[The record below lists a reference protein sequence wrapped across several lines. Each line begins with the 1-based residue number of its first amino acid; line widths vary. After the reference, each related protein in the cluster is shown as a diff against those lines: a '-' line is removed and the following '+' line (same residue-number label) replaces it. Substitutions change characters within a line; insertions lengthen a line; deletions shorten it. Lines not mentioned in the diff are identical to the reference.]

1 MSFGYARGGRA
12 PAGLRAVALCGLVLL
27 GLAVPL
33 AAKAADLVA
42 TAAED
47 GRFKTFVQALKAS
60 DAADVLGGEKGP
72 FTVLAPTDKAFA
84 KLPEAL
90 LDNLMLPA
98 NEAALER
105 VLGLHIV
112 RGTAYAANNLP
123 VNLETIGGERL
134 AVTFTDGALTV
145 RQAAPEDAGEPSPT
159 IESRE
164 GNEARIAFGDVEADN
179 GVIHGLDT
187 VLLPVDLGPLE
198 TTDVAKAEDG
208 RAGAAEDGENE
219 GSSPTAAEAEPPP
232 SEPAANDA
240 DVTVTTYPSGDEGEN
255 ESDGAAS
262 GLTPVPDANVTVE
275 TISPADA
282 DAETETTADQA
293 GTATP
298 EDDQASPPEP
308 AEAAGTPVPDAN
320 VTVTTVSPDATM
332 PPDDAGADNDRT
344 GTADNQAPTPEPSR
358 ADTPPPE
365 EDATAATAAP
375 APAAGEDAADEGAE
389 NPAAGAAVDL
399 TSPLVPVSELIGR
412 TVRGEDGED
421 LGEVEDVLISLQTA
435 RVERFVLE
443 VDRSLFNLSGRS
455 VNVDVDEVSVDPVD
469 GAVVVDPA
477 VVAK

>member
-1 MSFGYARGGRA
+1 MSFNYARGGRA
-12 PAGLRAVALCGLVLL
+12 PAGPRAALLSGLVLL

-42 TAAED
+42 AAAED
-47 GRFKTFVQALKAS
+47 GRFATFVRALKAG
-60 DAADVLGGEKGP
+60 DAADVLSDEAGP
-72 FTVLAPTDKAFA
+72 FTVLAPTDKAFE

-123 VNLETIGGERL
+123 VNLQTIGGERL

-164 GNEARIAFGDVEADN
+164 GAEARIAFGDVEADN

-187 VLLPVDLGPLE
+187 VLLPADLGRLE
-198 TTDVAKAEDG
+198 TAGEAARAAKAENG
-208 RAGAAEDGENE
+208 GARAAENE
-219 GSSPTAAEAEPPP
+219 GSSPAAAEAEPPP
-232 SEPAANDA
+232 PEPAANGA
-240 DVTVTTYPSGDEGEN
+240 DVTVTTYPPEGGG
-255 ESDGAAS
+255 ESAAPEPS
-262 GLTPVPDANVTVE
+262 LTPL
-275 TISPADA
+275 
-282 DAETETTADQA
+282 
-293 GTATP
+293 
-298 EDDQASPPEP
+298 
-308 AEAAGTPVPDAN
+308 PDAN
-320 VTVTTVSPDATM
+320 VTVTTVPSGAT
-332 PPDDAGADNDRT
+332 PSPDDAGSGDRT
-344 GTADNQAPTPEPSR
+344 GTTTSEDNRAPPSEPAEATGTS
-358 ADTPPPE
+358 PPE
-365 EDATAATAAP
+365 EDVTVATVP
-375 APAAGEDAADEGAE
+375 PAAGEGAANEAAENPAAGAK

-412 TVRGEDGED
+412 TVRGEDGEEI
-421 LGEVEDVLISLQTA
+421 GEVEDVLVSLQTA
-435 RVERFVLE
+435 RVERFVLGI
-443 VDRSLFNLSGRS
+443 DDGFFGLKKRP
-455 VNVDVDEVSVDPVD
+455 VNVDVGEVSVDPVD